1 MHLPVSII
9 SDVITV
15 IYSGESLSE
24 NPKLEIKINP
34 VPKPENESMPYV
46 YWKRQLTT
54 ENFKKSTFYNLG
66 TIPTQKDQ
74 FKS

>member
-46 YWKRQLTT
+46 YWKR
-54 ENFKKSTFYNLG
+54 
-66 TIPTQKDQ
+66 
-74 FKS
+74 